1 MKINIGLTKAST
13 EKVVEILSHYLA
25 DSYYLYLKT
34 HNFHWNVTGM
44 HFQNLHKL
52 FDEQYNAL
60 FASLD
65 EIAERIRSLGEFVPG
80 TYIQMKDL
88 TCIKETK
95 EIQKDKEMIKILLD
109 DHESVVRNLRNWIE
123 EANGAG
129 DVGTGD
135 FLTARI
141 EEHEKIAWML
151 RSHLED

>member
-1 MKINIGLTKAST
+1 MKANIGLNKSDSA
-13 EKVVEILSHYLA
+13 KIVEILSNYLA

-34 HNFHWNVTGM
+34 HNYHWNVTGM

-65 EIAERIRSLGEFVPG
+65 EIAERIRSLGEFVPA
-80 TYIQMKDL
+80 TYAQLKDL
-88 TCIKETK
+88 TCLKETK
-95 EIQKDKEMIKILLD
+95 EVPKDREMIKILLE
-109 DHESVVRNLRNWIE
+109 DHESVIRNLRSWIE
-123 EANGAG
+123 EVNKAG
-129 DVGTGD
+129 DAGTSD

-151 RSHLED
+151 RSHFD